1 MASLPPAE
9 IQYQLVHQNENRGAD
24 IIAANT
30 IMLVAAYIA
39 IGLRFMSRRLM
50 HATLGADDWMMVV
63 GLVSPELRWFQGI
76 GINDTSSSPHASLQD
91 AMSVSLDIFLSLPCG
106 PW

>member
-9 IQYQLVHQNENRGAD
+9 IQYQLVHQNENRSAD

-39 IGLRFMSRRLM
+39 VGLRFMSRRLM

-63 GLVSPELRWFQGI
+63 GLVSPELRWF
-76 GINDTSSSPHASLQD
+76 
-91 AMSVSLDIFLSLPCG
+91 
-106 PW
+106 